1 MEKRIEMDA
10 STWSDVESIIQDVY
24 SEEIE
29 LLSEKELSDILSSTI
44 AGNEFTIVSGD
55 MNMMA
60 DENIYSLVQIGIG
73 AIGILLSYFK
83 IEYNKK
89 ITPEIDYVDVF
100 ITDAEVTK
108 NMSRRMLL
116 ELIER
121 KDDINTAIRR
131 YKANRR

>member
-44 AGNEFTIVSGD
+44 AGNEFAIVSGD

-131 YKANRR
+131 YKTNRR

>member
-44 AGNEFTIVSGD
+44 AGNEFAIVSGD